1 MQGREDEVAGLGRG
15 DRRRDRLEVA
25 HLAEEDHVRVLA
37 KRAAQGVGEA
47 DGVGPDLALVDDAAL
62 VAVQEL
68 DRVLDGH
75 DVVVARAVDLVDHG
89 CERRRLTGARRAR
102 DEDEAAR
109 LLRKLVELRR
119 QPEILERLQL
129 GGDHAEGRAEALA
142 LEIDVDAEAREAR
155 DRVRDVDLAVD
166 LQVLLLLGRE
176 DAVEQPLGVVSG
188 EAREL
193 VQPLEAAVQ
202 ADDRVRSDRDV
213 QVGRAESDHRLE
225 QVVDRVCRQ
234 QIRCQDHPL
243 GLPPPGA
250 IGREAPCLKG
260 QGKIP
265 HSRGRVPCTRG
276 RYLRVSHRTPMLDQ
290 GGVTK

>member
-1 MQGREDEVAGLGRG
+1 MPSTVGNSVCVTIPWIVGCELDADLLLLRGREDVDQTVDRGGRVLRVQGREDEVAGLGRG
-15 DRRRDRLEVA
+15 DRGRDRLEVA

-62 VAVQEL
+62 VAVEEL

-75 DVVVARAVDLVDHG
+75 DVVVARAVDLVDDG
-89 CERRRLTGARRAR
+89 RERRRLTGARRAR

-119 QPEILERLQL
+119 QAEILERLQL

-155 DRVRDVDLAVD
+155 DRVRDVDLPVD

-193 VQPLEAAVQ
+193 VEPL
-202 ADDRVRSDRDV
+202 RGCRS
-213 QVGRAESDHRLE
+213 
-225 QVVDRVCRQ
+225 
-234 QIRCQDHPL
+234 
-243 GLPPPGA
+243 
-250 IGREAPCLKG
+250 
-260 QGKIP
+260 
-265 HSRGRVPCTRG
+265 
-276 RYLRVSHRTPMLDQ
+276 
-290 GGVTK
+290 GG